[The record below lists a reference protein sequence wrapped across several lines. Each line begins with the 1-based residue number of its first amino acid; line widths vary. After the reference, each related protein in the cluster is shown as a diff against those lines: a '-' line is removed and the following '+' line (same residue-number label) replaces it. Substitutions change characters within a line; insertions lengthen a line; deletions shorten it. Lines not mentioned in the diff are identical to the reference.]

1 MLAPDSEAERRR
13 CDLEEL
19 RARSQPASH
28 AHAALGVCPRIRH
41 RMVSL
46 QSCGISMAM
55 AGIFL
60 SSITEA
66 LDGVGNSRH

>member
-19 RARSQPASH
+19 RARSQPAGH

-46 QSCGISMAM
+46 QSCGISMA
-55 AGIFL
+55 GIFL